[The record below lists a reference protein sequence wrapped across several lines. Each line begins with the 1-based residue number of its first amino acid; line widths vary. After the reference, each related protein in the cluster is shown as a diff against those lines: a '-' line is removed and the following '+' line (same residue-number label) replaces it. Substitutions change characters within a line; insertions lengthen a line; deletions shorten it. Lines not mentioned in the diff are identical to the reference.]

1 MLVSHA
7 DVVDEVEMRQWD
19 HDNLIESLHK
29 GQSFSVFVVVD
40 EIAEVSCRTSET
52 VVRKL
57 AVEKVLDV
65 EDVETLFQVQIL
77 DY

>member
-7 DVVDEVEMRQWD
+7 DEVDEVKMRQWD
-19 HDNLIESLHK
+19 HNNLIESLHK
-29 GQSFSVFVVVD
+29 SESFSVFVVVD
-40 EIAEVSCRTSET
+40 EIAEVSCRSSET
-52 VVRKL
+52 VVRER